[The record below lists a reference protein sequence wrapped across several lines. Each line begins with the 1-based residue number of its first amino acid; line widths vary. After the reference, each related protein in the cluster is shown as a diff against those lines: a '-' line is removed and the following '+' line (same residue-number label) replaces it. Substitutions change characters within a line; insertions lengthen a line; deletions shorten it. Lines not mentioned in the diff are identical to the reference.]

1 MYRNILRLDPTSVE
15 AMSCLG
21 TNYFYTD
28 RPEVAIRF
36 YRRLVQMGFQDFEVW
51 NNLGLCSYFASQYD
65 ITLSCFERALD
76 LVETDEDSAK
86 VWYNISH
93 VAIGTGDL
101 QLAYQSLRICVAS
114 DPNHAEAYN
123 NMGVLELRRGR
134 TAQAR
139 SHFDTAQRL
148 CPQVYESQYNGAL
161 LSYRKGEL
169 EVSHSQ
175 LNRSLSAYP
184 EHVDSGVL
192 MGRLRVLLS
201 DSL

>member
-1 MYRNILRLDPTSVE
+1 
-15 AMSCLG
+15 
-21 TNYFYTD
+21 
-28 RPEVAIRF
+28 
-36 YRRLVQMGFQDFEVW
+36 MGFQDFEVW
-51 NNLGLCSYFASQYD
+51 NNLGLCSYYASQYD

-76 LVETDEDSAK
+76 LAENDEDAAK

-93 VAIGTGDL
+93 VAIGTGDI

-134 TAQAR
+134 GAQAR
-139 SHFDTAQRL
+139 SYFETAQRL
-148 CPQVYESQYNGAL
+148 CPQIYEAQYNGAL

-169 EVSHSQ
+169 EISHRQ
-175 LNRSLSAYP
+175 LKSSLGAYP

-192 MGRLRVLLS
+192 MNRLRKLLS
-201 DSL
+201 EGM